1 MFVCLYFYVKGMI
14 ELDEITGYTKYAY
27 LQMTNATDN
36 NNKFYIIYEMP
47 DRSIEAIYGRVG
59 TAHPAHKHY
68 ESWEKDFYS
77 LKDSKE
83 RKGYKDVTALHS
95 NKKATTTTKI
105 DDLDYKPVDDKEVHE
120 LITQL
125 IKESRDFMARNYE
138 ITAEEITQKLID
150 ETEDDLSILA
160 NIASTAYSSDAEKL
174 SRFNIALQTLMT
186 DNQRKMNKVAD
197 HLATSVNDF
206 ADIIE
211 REQDMLDNLKGQ
223 MQNKQQNQQITPSK
237 QKDITVLEAKGLQMR
252 PVTYK
257 EEDQI
262 LAHLGRDYHGS
273 VERRYVRGF
282 AVENAATRQAY
293 EKFKAD
299 NDIGKDGVKLFYHGS
314 KVENWYSIMKQGLSL
329 NPNASVTGKMFGNGL
344 YFASECRKSLNYMDT
359 KHSRWNNGNRDSGY
373 TAIYAVALGKCYMP
387 TGCLSSSFDKTDVN
401 RLGYDSVY
409 AEKSRAGLQND
420 EYVVYDASQCTIKYL
435 CEFTEPYVRELSFN
449 CNRDILRN
457 NISKGFK
464 DIYSLGDGKM
474 SADLCL
480 ENLPDNVRDEFMRL
494 GFDDADMDKVRFIF
508 YPAAEISGKGRI
520 EFEKVDIGG
529 NTSPLSPNLTGDD
542 KAFLMRET
550 KKVFCESE
558 REWQKI
564 VEKSRDIMGKKV
576 CEKPEEHK
584 KHKERG
590 R

>member
-1 MFVCLYFYVKGMI
+1 MKGMV
-14 ELDEITGYTKYAY
+14 ELAEITGYVRYAY
-27 LQMTNATDN
+27 LQMTNAADN
-36 NNKFYIIYEMP
+36 NNKYYEIYEMP
-47 DRSIEAIYGRVG
+47 DRSLEVIYGRVG

-95 NKKATTTTKI
+95 KKDTKTVTKI
-105 DDLDYKPVDDKEVHE
+105 DDLDYKPIDDTEIHE

-125 IKESRDFMARNYE
+125 IKESRDFMAKNYE
-138 ITAEEITQKLID
+138 ITAEGITQKMID
-150 ETEDDLSILA
+150 ETENDISVLADIVNMSI
-160 NIASTAYSSDAEKL
+160 SDSEKL

-197 HLATSVNDF
+197 HLATSVSDF

-282 AVENAATRQAY
+282 AVENSATRQAY
-293 EKFKAD
+293 EKFKTD
-299 NDIGKDGVKLFYHGS
+299 HDIGKDGVKLFYHGS

-344 YFASECRKSLNYMDT
+344 YFASDCRKSLNYMDT
-359 KHSRWNNGNRDSGY
+359 KHSRWNDGNRDSGY
-373 TAIYAVALGKCYMP
+373 TAIYAVALGKCYLP
-387 TGCLSSSFDKTDVN
+387 TGALSSSFDKKDVN
-401 RLGYDSVY
+401 RLGCDSVF
-409 AEKSRAGLQND
+409 ADKNRTCLQND
-420 EYVVYDASQCTIKYL
+420 EYIVYDAAQCTIKYL
-435 CEFTEPYVRELSFN
+435 CEFSEPYVRELQFN

-457 NISKGFK
+457 KISKGFS
-464 DIYSLGDGKM
+464 DIHSLGDGKM
-474 SADLCL
+474 SADFIL
-480 ENLPDNVRDEFMRL
+480 ENLPDNVRDEFMKL
-494 GFDDADMDKVRFIF
+494 GFDDPDMDKVRFIF
-508 YPAAEISGKGRI
+508 YPAANISGKGRI

-529 NTSPLSPNLTGDD
+529 NASPLSPNLTGDD
-542 KAFLMRET
+542 KAFLMREA

-564 VEKSRDIMGKKV
+564 VEKSREVGLNRKV
-576 CEKPEEHK
+576 CSKPEPEKSHRH
-584 KHKERG
+584 HKERG
-590 R
+590 